1 MLNKKQSKKRNS
13 WKFYVVIPALAAFVL
28 LFQVEVIAKEKQQ
41 LIKEIS
47 GEIKSVDVYKV
58 KKNSTDAEL
67 KEIKEKLKSIHN
79 IDFEASDIKRNAE
92 SDLTSITIDIKS
104 GNEQSKSI
112 QTGGSKPIQNFGIIV
127 TTDKEGNKKIGFQ
140 TGEKTSKDKKTSTSK
155 TITIKQDTNG
165 NTNSD
170 KNAKTNPVTDKNAG
184 SRTSTN
190 VINTDVNTSYSYT
203 VNTDIKNGTVI
214 KVSSSGGNNAQ
225 KSEPL
230 VIVDGIVITTNKS
243 TEELQ
248 ELNIKSMSVFKGP
261 EAEKKYG
268 EEGKN
273 GVIVIETKKE

>member
-13 WKFYVVIPALAAFVL
+13 WKFYVIIPALAAFVL
-28 LFQVEVIAKEKQQ
+28 LFQIEVIAKEKQQ
-41 LIKEIS
+41 LVKETS

-92 SDLTSITIDIKS
+92 SDLTSITIDIKN

-127 TTDKEGNKKIGFQ
+127 TTDKDGNKKIGFQ
-140 TGEKTSKDKKTSTSK
+140 TGDDTSKDKKTSTSK
-155 TITIKQDTNG
+155 TIIIKQDTNG

-170 KNAKTNPVTDKNAG
+170 KNAKTNPITDKNAG
-184 SRTSTN
+184 SGTSTN
-190 VINTDVNTSYSYT
+190 VVNTDVNTSYNYNINS
-203 VNTDIKNGTVI
+203 NIKNGTVI
-214 KVSSSGGNNAQ
+214 TVSSSSSDNAK
-225 KSEPL
+225 KSDPL
-230 VIVDGIVITTNKS
+230 VIVDGVVITSNNTA
-243 TEELQ
+243 EDLQ
-248 ELNIKSMSVFKGP
+248 ELNIKTMNVFKGP